1 MKHLN
6 STIECI
12 RDLLVANAPEE
23 VREDA
28 TMLLGDLCD
37 LQAIYVAAKVSH
49 LRQIAGREPDAL
61 AKSLFDDRINL
72 EDARLDVVKEVSG
85 GRVLEVVNKLAKQD
99 KIAACAIVA
108 MAEDFVP
115 GTAKVIA
122 QHCQKVYQNADQI
135 GAQV

>member
-12 RDLLVANAPEE
+12 RDLLVANAPEK
-23 VREDA
+23 VRTDVN
-28 TMLLGDLCD
+28 MLLGDLCD

-49 LRQIAGREPDAL
+49 LRQLSGREPAVL
-61 AKSLFDDRINL
+61 AKSLFDDWINL

-85 GRVLEVVNKLAKQD
+85 GRVQEVVNTLAKQD

-115 GTAKVIA
+115 GTAKMIA
-122 QHCQKVYQNADQI
+122 QHCQKVYQNADKI
-135 GAQV
+135 GSQV